1 MILYR
6 KKLTETSNIMDTRQI
21 KALMKD
27 FDESSLSRLK
37 IEKEGFS
44 VEFEKATV
52 ATAAPVQQVVAAA
65 PAAQQQQAAP
75 TTTPAASE
83 APAALADNC
92 EYILSPMVGTF
103 YEAPSPDSPPFVKVG
118 DVVKKGQTLAILEA
132 MKIMNELEADFDC
145 KIVEILVKNGQ
156 AVEYD
161 MPLFAVE
168 RV

>member
-1 MILYR
+1 
-6 KKLTETSNIMDTRQI
+6 
-21 KALMKD
+21 MKD
-27 FDESSLSRLK
+27 FDQSGLSRLK

-44 VEFEKATV
+44 VEFEKTAIATP
-52 ATAAPVQQVVAAA
+52 TPTPAPTPVPTPQVAA
-65 PAAQQQQAAP
+65 PAP
-75 TTTPAASE
+75 
-83 APAALADNC
+83 APAPASTTNDAPALSDNC

-145 KIVEILVKNGQ
+145 KIVEVLVKNGQ

>member
-1 MILYR
+1 
-6 KKLTETSNIMDTRQI
+6 MDTRQI
-21 KALMKD
+21 KTLMKD

-44 VEFEKATV
+44 IEMEKATI
-52 ATAAPVQQVVAAA
+52 AAPLTQVAA
-65 PAAQQQQAAP
+65 PAAVAVQPQAAAQPAPQEQQAA
-75 TTTPAASE
+75 ASTHTG
-83 APAALADNC
+83 DF
-92 EYILSPMVGTF
+92 IFSPMVGTF

-145 KIVEILVKNGQ
+145 KIVEILVQNGQ

>member
-1 MILYR
+1 
-6 KKLTETSNIMDTRQI
+6 MDTRQI
-21 KALMKD
+21 KTLMKD

-44 VEFEKATV
+44 IEMEKATI
-52 ATAAPVQQVVAAA
+52 AAPVANTVAIPQA
-65 PAAQQQQAAP
+65 PAVA
-75 TTTPAASE
+75 TTNTPAPSE
-83 APAALADNC
+83 TPATSTHTGD
-92 EYILSPMVGTF
+92 YILSPMVGTF

-118 DVVKKGQTLAILEA
+118 DIVRKGQTLAILEA

-168 RV
+168 KV

>member
-1 MILYR
+1 
-6 KKLTETSNIMDTRQI
+6 MDTRQI

-27 FDESSLSRLK
+27 FDESNLSKLK
-37 IEKEGFS
+37 IEKDGFL
-44 VEFEKATV
+44 VEMEKATI
-52 ATAAPVQQVVAAA
+52 ATAVAAPVAAPQAPASAATA
-65 PAAQQQQAAP
+65 PAAPTETTSAP
-75 TTTPAASE
+75 SH
-83 APAALADNC
+83 DG

-118 DVVKKGQTLAILEA
+118 DIVKKGQTLAILEA

-145 KIVEILVKNGQ
+145 KIVDILVKNGQ

-168 RV
+168 RI

>member
-1 MILYR
+1 
-6 KKLTETSNIMDTRQI
+6 MDTRQI

-27 FDESSLSRLK
+27 FDESNLSRLK

-44 VEFEKATV
+44 VEFEKAVTPI
-52 ATAAPVQQVVAAA
+52 AASVVAAA
-65 PAAQQQQAAP
+65 PVA
-75 TTTPAASE
+75 
-83 APAALADNC
+83 APAAASVAPAAVDAAPATSSHDGD
-92 EYILSPMVGTF
+92 YILSPMVGTF

-145 KIVEILVKNGQ
+145 KIVDILVKNGQ

-168 RV
+168 RI

>member
-1 MILYR
+1 MEISS
-6 KKLTETSNIMDTRQI
+6 TMDTRQI

-27 FDESSLSRLK
+27 FDESNLSRLK

-44 VEFEKATV
+44 VEFEKATI
-52 ATAAPVQQVVAAA
+52 ATPTTIQQQVVAAPAAAQPQSVTTTA
-65 PAAQQQQAAP
+65 PAAD
-75 TTTPAASE
+75 TPAT
-83 APAALADNC
+83 LAEGC

>member
-1 MILYR
+1 
-6 KKLTETSNIMDTRQI
+6 MDTKQI
-21 KALMKD
+21 KTLMKD
-27 FDESSLSRLK
+27 FDQSGLSRLK

-44 VEFEKATV
+44 LEFEKPSCAASGAVNTAT
-52 ATAAPVQQVVAAA
+52 PVAA
-65 PAAQQQQAAP
+65 PAPAFAP
-75 TTTPAASE
+75 TTASND
-83 APAALADNC
+83 ATALSDNL

-103 YEAPSPDSPPFVKVG
+103 YEAPSPDSPPFVKPG
-118 DVVKKGQTLAILEA
+118 DIVKKGQTLAILEA

-145 KIVEILVKNGQ
+145 KIIEVLVKNGQ

>member
-1 MILYR
+1 
-6 KKLTETSNIMDTRQI
+6 MDTKQI
-21 KALMKD
+21 KNLMKE

-44 VEFEKATV
+44 VEMEKATI
-52 ATAAPVQQVVAAA
+52 AAPAQVAVAAAA
-65 PAAQQQQAAP
+65 PAPQAAAP
-75 TTTPAASE
+75 QT
-83 APAALADNC
+83 APAQTEAAPAQNDNC

>member
-1 MILYR
+1 
-6 KKLTETSNIMDTRQI
+6 MDTRQI

-44 VEFEKATV
+44 IEFEKATIQQ
-52 ATAAPVQQVVAAA
+52 APANA
-65 PAAQQQQAAP
+65 PAAQTAAQ
-75 TTTPAASE
+75 
-83 APAALADNC
+83 APAAASAPTPAPTSEASAPAANDNC

-118 DVVKKGQTLAILEA
+118 DIVKKGQTLAILEA

-145 KIVEILVKNGQ
+145 KIVDILVKNGQ

-168 RV
+168 RI

>member
-1 MILYR
+1 
-6 KKLTETSNIMDTRQI
+6 MDTKQI
-21 KALMKD
+21 KSLMKD
-27 FDESSLSRLK
+27 FDESSLSRNK

-44 VEFEKATV
+44 LELEKATI
-52 ATAAPVQQVVAAA
+52 ATAAAAPQVVAA
-65 PAAQQQQAAP
+65 PAAQPQAAA
-75 TTTPAASE
+75 PAP
-83 APAALADNC
+83 APAATEEKSALPDNC

-118 DVVKKGQTLAILEA
+118 DIVKKGQTLAILEA

-145 KIVEILVKNGQ
+145 KIVDILVKNGQ

>member
-1 MILYR
+1 
-6 KKLTETSNIMDTRQI
+6 MDTRQI

-27 FDESSLSRLK
+27 FDESNLSRLK

-52 ATAAPVQQVVAAA
+52 ATTAPVMQQLPSNTAQTTAPAAAPV
-65 PAAQQQQAAP
+65 PAQ
-75 TTTPAASE
+75 SD
-83 APAALADNC
+83 APAALPDNC

-118 DVVKKGQTLAILEA
+118 DIVKKGQTLAILEA

>member
-1 MILYR
+1 
-6 KKLTETSNIMDTRQI
+6 MDTRQI

-52 ATAAPVQQVVAAA
+52 ATATPAQQQVVAAV
-65 PAAQQQQAAP
+65 PSAQPQQAAAA
-75 TTTPAASE
+75 PATSE
-83 APAALADNC
+83 APVIPTDNC

-145 KIVEILVKNGQ
+145 KIVEVLVKNGQ

>member
-1 MILYR
+1 
-6 KKLTETSNIMDTRQI
+6 MDTRQI

-27 FDESSLSRLK
+27 FDESNLSRLK

-52 ATAAPVQQVVAAA
+52 ATAPVQQVAQAAA
-65 PAAQQQQAAP
+65 PVAAP
-75 TTTPAASE
+75 AQTAPVATEA
-83 APAALADNC
+83 APAHDGD
-92 EYILSPMVGTF
+92 YILSPMVGTF

-168 RV
+168 RI

>member
-1 MILYR
+1 
-6 KKLTETSNIMDTRQI
+6 
-21 KALMKD
+21 MKE
-27 FDESSLSRLK
+27 FDESGLSRLK
-37 IEKEGFS
+37 VEKEGFS
-44 VEFEKATV
+44 LEFEKATV
-52 ATAAPVQQVVAAA
+52 ATVAAAA
-65 PAAQQQQAAP
+65 PAPAPAAAAAP
-75 TTTPAASE
+75 TTAATSAAPASNE
-83 APAALADNC
+83 PAALSDNC

-118 DVVKKGQTLAILEA
+118 DIVKKGQTLAILEA

>member
-1 MILYR
+1 
-6 KKLTETSNIMDTRQI
+6 MDTRQI

-44 VEFEKATV
+44 VEFEKATI
-52 ATAAPVQQVVAAA
+52 AAA
-65 PAAQQQQAAP
+65 PAPAVQQVAAAAPAPQAAP
-75 TTTPAASE
+75 AATPAQSE
-83 APAALADNC
+83 EKSSLPDNC

>member
-1 MILYR
+1 
-6 KKLTETSNIMDTRQI
+6 MDTRQI

-27 FDESSLSRLK
+27 FDESNLSRLK
-37 IEKEGFS
+37 IEQEGFS
-44 VEFEKATV
+44 LEFEKATIATV
-52 ATAAPVQQVVAAA
+52 AAAPVQQVAAA
-65 PAAQQQQAAP
+65 PAQSAAP
-75 TTTPAASE
+75 
-83 APAALADNC
+83 APAAATSAPEAASGPAEGC

-168 RV
+168 RI

>member
-1 MILYR
+1 
-6 KKLTETSNIMDTRQI
+6 MDTRQI

-27 FDESSLSRLK
+27 FDESNLSRLK

-44 VEFEKATV
+44 VEFEKAVATV
-52 ATAAPVQQVVAAA
+52 AAPVVAAA
-65 PAAQQQQAAP
+65 PVAAPAAAPVAQAA
-75 TTTPAASE
+75 TETAPAASSH
-83 APAALADNC
+83 DGD
-92 EYILSPMVGTF
+92 YILSPMVGTF

-118 DVVKKGQTLAILEA
+118 DIVKKGQTLGILEA

-168 RV
+168 RI

>member
-1 MILYR
+1 
-6 KKLTETSNIMDTRQI
+6 MDTRQI

-27 FDESSLSRLK
+27 FDESNLSRLK

-52 ATAAPVQQVVAAA
+52 ATAPVQQVAQAAA
-65 PAAQQQQAAP
+65 PVAAP
-75 TTTPAASE
+75 AQTAPVATEA
-83 APAALADNC
+83 APAHDGD
-92 EYILSPMVGTF
+92 YILSPMVGTF

-118 DVVKKGQTLAILEA
+118 DVVKKRQTLAILEA

-168 RV
+168 RI

>member
-1 MILYR
+1 
-6 KKLTETSNIMDTRQI
+6 
-21 KALMKD
+21 MKD

-44 VEFEKATV
+44 VEFEKATI
-52 ATAAPVQQVVAAA
+52 ATAAPVQQQTVAAA
-65 PAAQQQQAAP
+65 PAPQA
-75 TTTPAASE
+75 TLPAATSAQSE
-83 APAALADNC
+83 EKAALSDNC